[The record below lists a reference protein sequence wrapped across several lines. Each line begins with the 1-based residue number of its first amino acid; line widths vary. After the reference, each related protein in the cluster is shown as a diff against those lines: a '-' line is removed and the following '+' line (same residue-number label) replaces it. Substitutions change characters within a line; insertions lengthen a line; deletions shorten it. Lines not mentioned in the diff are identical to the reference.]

1 MPIDVAHRKT
11 SNHPILG
18 YRILT
23 DLGYKKG
30 LHAMHSLTQEHYT
43 EFHLYTEFLFIY
55 TVHYFC
61 IKQQAKWP

>member
-1 MPIDVAHRKT
+1 MA
-11 SNHPILG
+11 
-18 YRILT
+18 
-23 DLGYKKG
+23 

-43 EFHLYTEFLFIY
+43 EFLLYTEFLFIY